1 MKVAKKIGGRFVF
14 QSKAIV
20 EFKDGDSHDIAI
32 SPSCNPLQV
41 LSEYIEEIS
50 ALDDVDYFVRMDGTN
65 LTNTFGQ
72 NYLIVEPINNDIIA
86 SAHFPYEMED
96 VTVA

>member
-1 MKVAKKIGGRFVF
+1 MKTPKKIGGRYVF
-14 QSKAIV
+14 QTKATV
-20 EFKDGDSHDIAI
+20 AFKDGDSHDIVVK
-32 SPSCNPLQV
+32 SNCNPLQV

-50 ALDDVDYFVRMDGTN
+50 ELDDVDYFVRLDGTN
-65 LTNTFGQ
+65 LTNPFGQ
-72 NYLIVEPINNDIIA
+72 NYLIIEPINGDIVA